1 MSGPVKA
8 VSPHNDFE
16 FAGPDRRWMV
26 PGEWLVT
33 VIIVAVIGL
42 LWVRW
47 DVGDRTFSATV
58 ISEGPASDSAI
69 NRATVLAVSAAVAKP
84 CTVASL
90 DDGTL
95 VLHHYFCKHGAD
107 DPCNFSVPYVIYQPP
122 RPPDG
127 R

>member
-1 MSGPVKA
+1 MSEPVK
-8 VSPHNDFE
+8 VGSPPDDFE

-47 DVGDRTFSATV
+47 GVGDRTATATI

-69 NRATVLAVSAAVAKP
+69 NKATVLAVSAAVAKP
-84 CTVASL
+84 CTVARL
-90 DDGTL
+90 DDGTF

-107 DPCNFSVPYVIYQPP
+107 DPCNFSVPFVIRQTP
-122 RPPDG
+122 RPSAG
-127 R
+127 Q